1 MYNIKNLVE
10 RLNSKVFFVKG
21 GSDYVAMDAKTK
33 KHFTGIYRQF
43 YETGSLKSKSYFSLG
58 IHHGI
63 YLAYY
68 RNGQLK
74 ERAWFRIGWPTG
86 MFISFF
92 ENGKLRSRGF
102 TIFCETK
109 FC

>member
-1 MYNIKNLVE
+1 MYNIKTLVG
-10 RLNSKVFFVKG
+10 RINNKVYFVKG
-21 GSDYVAMDAKTK
+21 GADYVAMDTKTK
-33 KHFTGIYRQF
+33 KHFTGIYKRF
-43 YETGSLKSKSYFSLG
+43 YENGALASKSYFFLG

-74 ERAWFRIGWPTG
+74 ERAWFRVGWPTG

-92 ENGKLRSRGF
+92 ENGKLRGRGF

-109 FC
+109 VC